1 LGEIPLDHER
11 IELMSEEQ
19 GNEREALI
27 KATDDPEVEGHA
39 VVKESDEP
47 ESDDEPDVEG
57 HMIQKMVQKKWEK

>member
-1 LGEIPLDHER
+1 
-11 IELMSEEQ
+11 MSEEQ